1 MPSTLHVSPT
11 ARRAFGTIGAALEV
25 AATRRGQVRVVVEPG
40 VYTGSLFVRGDV
52 EIVAA
57 QGPGTVEVATS
68 GEVVTAD
75 CAGDVRLT
83 GLTLVTRGGTA
94 VFCGSGSVTLTTCR
108 VLGQGGVGVDARQGT
123 NLVLQGC
130 EVYAGRV
137 VCQGASG
144 TITGSSFTDAR
155 DNAIAVIE
163 GGSARVSGCTIANAS
178 LHGIRVSGAAASI
191 ENCDLTGTGRDAIA
205 ADAHAT
211 VSIVDCVV
219 HDVHTVGIGVAEQST
234 GTISGTTVT
243 GAEDGIVVAS
253 GGSPTVTGCAIAGC
267 RDAGVIVRD
276 RGLGRFTGCSITG
289 TGNVG
294 FFVTGNG
301 APTVENLRIGDGNV
315 GLALFG
321 GRGRFTGLDVLD
333 QTIALRLKE
342 RSAGRFER
350 IRVER
355 CDIGFEAE
363 ESETTGELRDVR
375 ITGARL
381 CGITVAGNAR
391 VTVERGVVDGALAVG
406 MAGNGTGR
414 LTVTDC
420 EVTGAGTGGV
430 VLLGNTAFLA
440 TRLTVSGS
448 GAAGV
453 LGKESARVDCTECTF
468 TGNAVDLSLEETCIE
483 RFVDCAFDSGTATEE
498 STKDTVPPG
507 EPAPGAAGDPLTEL
521 DRLIGLAPV
530 KKQVRTQVNMIKL
543 AQQRQAA
550 GLPMPPLSRHLVFSG
565 PPGTGKTTVARLY
578 GQILESLGV
587 LATGTV
593 REVARS
599 HLVGQFL
606 GSTAQKTREVFES
619 AKGGVLF
626 IDEAYTLARKFGV
639 NSDFGQEAI
648 DELVKLMEDHRDEVV
663 VIVAG
668 YTGEMET
675 FLEANPGLRSRFSRV
690 IEFPAYSTE
699 ELVRII
705 EVTAAK
711 DHYRFDADVPA
722 LLADHF
728 ARHEHDGEPR
738 NARDARSLFEAMIEN
753 QAERLSES
761 DDPSVDQLM
770 LLLAEDIPRP
780 GGA

>member
-11 ARRAFGTIGAALEV
+11 ARRAFGTISAALEV
-25 AATRRGQVRVVVEPG
+25 AATRRGPVRVVVDPG
-40 VYTGSLFVRGDV
+40 VYPGSLVVRGEV

-57 QGPGTVEVATS
+57 QGPGTVEIATS
-68 GEVVTAD
+68 GAVVTAD
-75 CAGDVRLT
+75 CAGEVRLT

-94 VFCGSGSVTLTTCR
+94 VFCGGGSVALTDCR
-108 VLGQGGVGVDARQGT
+108 VLGQGGVCVDARPGT
-123 NLVLQGC
+123 SVAVRGC
-130 EVYAGRV
+130 EVHAGRV

-144 TITGSSFTDAR
+144 TITDSSFTDAA

-163 GGSARVSGCTIANAS
+163 GGSARISGCTIANAS
-178 LHGIRVSGAAASI
+178 LHGIRVSGASASV

-211 VSIVDCVV
+211 VSIVDCTV

-243 GAEDGIVVAS
+243 GAEDGIVVTS
-253 GGSPTVTGCAIAGC
+253 GGSPTVTGCALADC

-289 TGNVG
+289 SGNVG

-301 APTVENLRIGDGNV
+301 APTVEDLRIGSGNV
-315 GLALFG
+315 GVALLG
-321 GRGRFTGLDVLD
+321 GRGRFTGLAVTD
-333 QTIALRLKE
+333 QTIALRLKD

-350 IRVER
+350 IRIER
-355 CDIGFEAE
+355 CDVGFEAE
-363 ESETTGELRDVR
+363 ENETTGELRDAR

-381 CGITVAGNAR
+381 CGISVAGNAR
-391 VTVERGVVDGALAVG
+391 VTVDRGVVDGALAVG
-406 MAGNGTGR
+406 MAVNGAGR
-414 LTVTDC
+414 LTATDC

-430 VLLGNTAFLA
+430 VLLGNAAFLA

-448 GAAGV
+448 GGAG
-453 LGKESARVDCTECTF
+453 LAGKESARVDCTDCTF
-468 TGNAVDLSLEETCIE
+468 SGNAIDLSIEETCVE
-483 RFVDCAFDSGTATEE
+483 RFAGCTIESGPVENGTEE
-498 STKDTVPPG
+498 STKDSAAPPNG
-507 EPAPGAAGDPLTEL
+507 PAGDPLTEL

-699 ELVRII
+699 ELVRIV
-705 EVTAAK
+705 EATAAK
-711 DHYRFDADVPA
+711 DHYRLDADVPA
-722 LLADHF
+722 RLAEHF
-728 ARHEHDGEPR
+728 AHHERDGEPR
-738 NARDARSLFEAMIEN
+738 NARDARSLFEGMIEN

-761 DDPSVDQLM
+761 DAPSVDQLM
-770 LLLAEDIPRP
+770 LLVAEDIPRP
-780 GGA
+780 DGA